1 MSSAIVI
8 ENGEVH
14 APEPIGRTSLL
25 ILGHQ
30 LAHIGACDD
39 IRLPIPIE
47 RIDASG
53 CLVVPG
59 LIDPHEHLTGGSG
72 ERGFRS
78 QTPEITLSE
87 IVSAGITTVV
97 GCLGVDA
104 TTKTMQ
110 ALVAKARGLNE
121 EGLTA
126 YAWAGG
132 YDATPLFRSMREDI
146 LFLPEVIGAGEIA
159 LSDHRSSQPSIE
171 AFARLV
177 KEAHIAGMLGDK
189 AGVTHFHMG
198 DEASRL
204 EPVRRLLDDYAIEPN
219 WVYPTHVE
227 RNEPLMRQAIELTRR
242 GVTVDIDVVEE
253 DLAQW
258 LKLFVESNGDLSKLT
273 ISSDASITS
282 PATLFR
288 QLRSCILDH
297 GFDLEMVLR
306 LATSNTAD
314 VLKLTRKGR
323 LCPDGDADVLI
334 LRKDTLEIRDV
345 VARGRRMM
353 ADGKI
358 AVREDFLEGSNRR
371 ISLIGSKA
379 KETGPQTAS

>member
-8 ENGEVH
+8 DNGEIH
-14 APEPIGRTSLL
+14 APEPLGRTS
-25 ILGHQ
+25 ILVLEQ
-30 LAHIGACDD
+30 RIAHIGACDD
-39 IRLPIPIE
+39 IRLPIPID

-87 IVSAGITTVV
+87 IVCAGITTVV

-110 ALVAKARGLNE
+110 SLVAKARGLNE

-126 YAWAGG
+126 YAWVGG
-132 YDATPLFRSMREDI
+132 YDGTPLFRSLREDI
-146 LFLPEVIGAGEIA
+146 LFLPEAIGAGEIA

-177 KEAHIAGMLGDK
+177 KETHIAGMLSGK

-198 DEASRL
+198 DETGRL
-204 EPVRRLLDDYAIEPN
+204 APVRRLLDEYAIQPE

-227 RNEPLMRQAIELTRR
+227 RNEPLMKEAIELSRR
-242 GVTVDIDVVEE
+242 GVAVDIDVVEE
-253 DLAQW
+253 DLAHW
-258 LKLFVESNGDLSKLT
+258 LRLFLDSNGDPRKLT

-282 PATLFR
+282 PSTLFR

-314 VLKLTRKGR
+314 VLKLTRKGK
-323 LCPDGDADVLI
+323 LCAGADADLLV
-334 LRKDTLEIRDV
+334 LRKDSLEIRDV
-345 VARGRRMM
+345 IARGRCMV
-353 ADGKI
+353 ADGKLT
-358 AVREDFLEGSNRR
+358 VREDFLEGSNRR

-379 KETGPQTAS
+379 KETGPQSTT

>member
-1 MSSAIVI
+1 MSSAII
-8 ENGEVH
+8 IANGEVH
-14 APEPIGRTSLL
+14 APEPMGRTSLL
-25 ILGHQ
+25 VLGERI
-30 LAHIGACDD
+30 AHIGACDD
-39 IRLPIPIE
+39 VRLPIPIE
-47 RIDASG
+47 TIDASG

-87 IVSAGITTVV
+87 VVTAGITTVV

-132 YDATPLFRSMREDI
+132 YDATPLFRSIREDI

-159 LSDHRSSQPSIE
+159 LSDHRSSQPSVE

-177 KEAHIAGMLGDK
+177 KETHIAGMLAGK

-198 DEASRL
+198 DEEGRL
-204 EPVRRLLDDYAIEPN
+204 EPVRRLLDDYAIQPE

-227 RNEPLMRQAIELTRR
+227 RNDPLMREAIELTRR

-253 DLAQW
+253 DLSEW
-258 LKLFVESNGDLSKLT
+258 LRLFVDSQGDARKLT

-282 PATLFR
+282 PSTLFH
-288 QLRSCILDH
+288 QLRSCVLDH
-297 GFDLEMVLR
+297 DFEFEMVLR

-314 VLKLTRKGR
+314 VLKLTRKGK
-323 LCPDGDADVLI
+323 LCPGADADVLI

-345 VARGRRMM
+345 VARGRRMV
-353 ADGKI
+353 ADGNLT
-358 AVREDFLEGSNRR
+358 VREDFLDGSNRR

-379 KETGPQTAS
+379 KETGPQTAT